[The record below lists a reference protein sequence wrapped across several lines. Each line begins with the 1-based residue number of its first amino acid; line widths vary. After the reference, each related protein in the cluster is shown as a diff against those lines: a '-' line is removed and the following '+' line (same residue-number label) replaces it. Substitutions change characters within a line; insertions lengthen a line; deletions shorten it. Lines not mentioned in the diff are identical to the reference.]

1 MKVTQVLCAAG
12 PVDAVTNQALSWRAQ
27 FSSWGWEGEDFT
39 AKAPI
44 DWRRHHLKPLHDL
57 ERADG
62 IVLLHYSGY
71 ARGLERLFEGS
82 AQILLLS
89 HNVTPEDWFW
99 PYEPVEGV
107 RCKLG
112 REQLHELARQVDRL
126 AGVSDFNAKELR
138 EASGRAADVIPVLF
152 DASPLG
158 AASDDGGSG
167 PGGLGSGPTVLFV
180 GRLAPHKRQDLVIRA
195 FAEYRRSE
203 PQARLVLVG
212 NPLSPGY
219 GQQLAELARELA
231 GDSVSFESGLTPHQL
246 GDRYR
251 AADVFLC
258 LSEHEGFCIPLL
270 EAFHF
275 RLPVVARDAAAVG
288 EVVGDAGVLLA
299 PDDGVDT
306 IAQLLRIVTG
316 DSQLRD
322 ELGRRGDQRLRLYDQ
337 SVTKVAMRAILEQM
351 AGS

>member
-1 MKVTQVLCAAG
+1 VKVTQVLCAAG
-12 PVDAVTNQALSWRAQ
+12 PVDAVTNQALSWRAR

-44 DWRRHHLKPLHDL
+44 DWRRHHLKSLHDL
-57 ERADG
+57 ERPDG

-82 AQILLLS
+82 ARTLLLS
-89 HNVTPEDWFW
+89 HNVTPEEWFW

-112 REQLHELARQVDRL
+112 REQLHELAGQVDRL
-126 AGVSDFNAKELR
+126 AGVSDFNARELR
-138 EASGRAADVIPVLF
+138 EASGRPADVIPVLF

-158 AASDDGGSG
+158 RVSAEGG
-167 PGGLGSGPTVLFV
+167 PGRRSGPTVLFV

-195 FAEYRRSE
+195 FAEYRQSE
-203 PQARLVLVG
+203 SAARLVLVG
-212 NPLSPGY
+212 NPLSPAY

-231 GDSVSFESGLTPHQL
+231 GDSVSFESGLSPQQL

-251 AADVFLC
+251 GADVFLC

-275 RLPVVARDAAAVG
+275 RLPVLARDAAAVG
-288 EVVGDAGVLLA
+288 EVVGDAGVLLG
-299 PDDGVDT
+299 PDDGVAT
-306 IAQLLRIVTG
+306 VAELLRIMSS
-316 DSQLRD
+316 DAELRD
-322 ELGRRGDQRLRLYDQ
+322 ELVRRGEQRLRLYDQ
-337 SVTKVAMRAILEQM
+337 STTTSTMRAVLEEM
-351 AGS
+351 AG